1 MSLKDIHISMPC
13 LFGTEGIAANEIKF
27 KMGITPT
34 CENGRVSFCGEVSDI
49 ARANILLSC
58 VERVQ
63 ILLGTFKAST
73 FDELFCGVKALPL
86 YDFIPKDGAFPVKG
100 WSLNSKLTS
109 IPDCQS
115 IVKKAAVEC
124 LKQKYQVAWFEE
136 TGAVY
141 QMMFSIMN
149 DTASIYLDT
158 SGAGLHKRGYR
169 KEGGIAPIK
178 ETLVAAIADCARVKA
193 YHRIIDPCCGSG
205 TLLIEAARKALNIAP
220 GLDRHFACERWNLIS
235 HKTFHEI
242 RDKARS
248 EIRQSDEFE
257 CFGYDIVPEA
267 VELTLYNAEKAGVG
281 KYVKAALRPI
291 ETFKLPEDDKKTVV
305 LANPPYGERLADI
318 EQAKKITREMGER
331 FIVRQNV
338 GYYIISPEEEFERIF
353 GRKAQKRRKLYNG
366 MIKCDLYMYY

>member
-1 MSLKDIHISMPC
+1 MPC

-27 KMGITPT
+27 KLGITPT
-34 CENGRVSFCGEVSDI
+34 CENGRVSFCGDISDI

-63 ILLGTFKAST
+63 ILLGSFRAST

-86 YDFIPKDGAFPVKG
+86 ADFIPKDGAFPVKG

-124 LKQKYQVAWFEE
+124 LKQRYQVAWFEE
-136 TGAVY
+136 TGAEY
-141 QMMFSIMN
+141 QLMFAIMN

-178 ETLVAAIADCARVKA
+178 ETLAAAIADCARVKA

-220 GLDRHFACERWNLIS
+220 GLDRYFACERWGVIPAS
-235 HKTFHEI
+235 AFKETRE
-242 RDKARS
+242 KARS
-248 EIRQSDEFE
+248 EIRQGEEFE
-257 CFGYDIVPEA
+257 CIGYDILPEA
-267 VELTLYNAEKAGVG
+267 IDLTLYNAEKAGVG

-291 ETFKLPEDDKKTVV
+291 SQFVLPDDEKKTIV
-305 LANPPYGERLADI
+305 LANPPYGERLSDI
-318 EQAKKITREMGER
+318 AEAKKIYREMGER
-331 FIVRQNV
+331 FIPRQNV
-338 GYYIISPEEEFERIF
+338 GYFIISPEAEFERIF
-353 GRKAQKRRKLYNG
+353 GRQAQKRRKLYNG
-366 MIKCDLYMYY
+366 MIKCDLYMFY

>member
-1 MSLKDIHISMPC
+1 MSLKNVQISMPC

-27 KMGITPT
+27 KLGITPT
-34 CENGRVSFCGEVSDI
+34 CENGRVSFCGDISDV

-86 YDFIPKDGAFPVKG
+86 ADYIPKDGAFPVKG

-124 LKQKYQVAWFEE
+124 LKQRYQVAWFEE
-136 TGAVY
+136 TGAEY
-141 QMMFSIMN
+141 QLMFAIMN

-178 ETLVAAIADCARVKA
+178 ETLAAAIADCARVKA

-220 GLDRHFACERWNLIS
+220 GLDRYFACERWGVIPAS
-235 HKTFHEI
+235 SF
-242 RDKARS
+242 RDTREKARS
-248 EIRQSDEFE
+248 EIRQGEEFE
-257 CFGYDIVPEA
+257 CIGYDILPEA
-267 VELTLYNAEKAGVG
+267 IDLTLYNAEKAGVG

-291 ETFKLPEDDKKTVV
+291 SQFVLPDDEKKTIV

-318 EQAKKITREMGER
+318 AEAKKIYGEMGER
-331 FIVRQNV
+331 FAPRLNV
-338 GYYIISPEEEFERIF
+338 GYYIISPEDEFERIF